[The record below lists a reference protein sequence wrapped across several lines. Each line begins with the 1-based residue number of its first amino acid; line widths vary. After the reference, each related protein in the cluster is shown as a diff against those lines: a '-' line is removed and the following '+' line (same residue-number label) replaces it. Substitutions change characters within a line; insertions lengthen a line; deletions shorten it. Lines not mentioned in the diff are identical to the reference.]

1 MASKMIFCSEFPD
14 IRDKTGRI
22 IRRGTE
28 AITKRF
34 AFHANAKNQITSAF
48 IKGRTSVPLP
58 YKLGPHTEFM
68 GRKTEPYSIVRF

>member
-14 IRDKTGRI
+14 IRDKTSRI

-34 AFHANAKNQITSAF
+34 AFHANAK
-48 IKGRTSVPLP
+48 
-58 YKLGPHTEFM
+58 KLNYQCFHKMPN
-68 GRKTEPYSIVRF
+68 